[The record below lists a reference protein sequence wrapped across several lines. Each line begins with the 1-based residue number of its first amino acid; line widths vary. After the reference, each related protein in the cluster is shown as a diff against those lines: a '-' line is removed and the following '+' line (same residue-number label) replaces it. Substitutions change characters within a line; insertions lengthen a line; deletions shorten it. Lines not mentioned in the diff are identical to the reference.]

1 MEHGYLFYFIFHHL
15 IHVSLPFLSSKRA
28 CHVRL
33 ASLVSAK
40 FMVIYSL
47 LSCLHSPNVHA
58 CSPLLSS
65 HSTGYISISYPSIFF
80 PSFFLVLFSIFLF
93 FPSLLSSPLSIY
105 AFTMLLQTYEK
116 KKSIYINIYRER
128 EMDETRMKGQAV
140 NRSQFVFIIFSL
152 TKLTRIGEERRERGR
167 EIFSTVI
174 NGNFEGR
181 SLTPR

>member
-1 MEHGYLFYFIFHHL
+1 MFTRVLLFCQVIPQAIF
-15 IHVSLPFLSSKRA
+15 PFHIPLFFSPPFSSF
-28 CHVRL
+28 CFPF
-33 ASLVSAK
+33 S
-40 FMVIYSL
+40 F
-47 LSCLHSPNVHA
+47 
-58 CSPLLSS
+58 
-65 HSTGYISISYPSIFF
+65 FF
-80 PSFFLVLFSIFLF
+80 PF
-93 FPSLLSSPLSIY
+93 LLSSPLSIY
-105 AFTMLLQTYEK
+105 AFTMLLQTYKK

-167 EIFSTVI
+167 KIFSTVI